1 MDLQTPITHELL
13 AKLPGFTPCECHIED
28 KVYKRGYTTSLIGN
42 VFPICVVN
50 LAEQEPG
57 ADPDATAFFAFNLVH
72 SRTIS
77 TFGELMEFLQT
88 LVQRIRKIGV
98 SLQRSGK
105 AYNCWCGSTSPR
117 SRCMSV
123 LRDVHLPYA
132 GGTVKPS
139 YYA

>member
-88 LVQRIRKIGV
+88 LVQRY
-98 SLQRSGK
+98 SELQ
-105 AYNCWCGSTSPR
+105 
-117 SRCMSV
+117 
-123 LRDVHLPYA
+123 L
-132 GGTVKPS
+132 
-139 YYA
+139 